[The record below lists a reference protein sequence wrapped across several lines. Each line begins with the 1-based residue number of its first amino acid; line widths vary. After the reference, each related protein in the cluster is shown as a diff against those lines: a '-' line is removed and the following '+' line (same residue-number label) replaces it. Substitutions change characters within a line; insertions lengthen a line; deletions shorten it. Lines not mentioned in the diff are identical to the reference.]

1 MLGDVDAFKNLNLST
16 IRGRQLQKDL
26 EKDLNAKGLLPE
38 KTDNSAQGRLKAQQ
52 AKKQA
57 RQDRIDKDLAMKQA
71 EIDKGNAEQ
80 LQKEKLGKQKAFD
93 AMPVED
99 TFMNE
104 ADWKRAQ
111 ERKNDLTGD
120 LGDPFGVKAA
130 VKATQFDASLAG
142 EAPWKEGAFLDM
154 YGEAKDPYSS
164 ENISKI
170 LAENLRNG
178 FGGVRGKSDMEAIK
192 EVAKSSEQAS
202 KSAELSSKSAESTAS
217 NLESGQGSS
226 MNFSALL
233 KNGTAIL
240 KSLGESLQ
248 VNKNSYKELSGIN
261 STLSGW
267 GEIPMLE
274 IRTVI

>member
-1 MLGDVDAFKNLNLST
+1 M
-16 IRGRQLQKDL
+16 
-26 EKDLNAKGLLPE
+26 
-38 KTDNSAQGRLKAQQ
+38 KAS
-52 AKKQA
+52 
-57 RQDRIDKDLAMKQA
+57 
-71 EIDKGNAEQ
+71 
-80 LQKEKLGKQKAFD
+80 
-93 AMPVED
+93 
-99 TFMNE
+99 
-104 ADWKRAQ
+104 
-111 ERKNDLTGD
+111 
-120 LGDPFGVKAA
+120 
-130 VKATQFDASLAG
+130 QFDASLAG
-142 EAPWKEGAFLDM
+142 ESPWKEGAFLDM

-170 LAENLRNG
+170 LADNIKNG

-240 KSLGESLQ
+240 KSLGESLA
-248 VNKNSYKELSGIN
+248 VNKDSLGELSSIN